1 MLWKIRWKFTANA
14 NVLRLSLKRGLGGCD
29 RLGGLGGFNGL
40 GGFGGFDGLG
50 GFSEFGRFVL

>member
-14 NVLRLSLKRGLGGCD
+14 NVLRLSLKSGLGGCD
-29 RLGGLGGFNGL
+29 RLGGL

-50 GFSEFGRFVL
+50 GFSESGRFVL